1 MIPGGRG
8 LDPLTALILLLL
20 TILIVYLIAR
30 GVVVVRPW
38 EVGIYIRLGRFVGI
52 LRPGI
57 HWVPPHISTIH
68 RIDLRTQVVDV
79 PRQDVITRDNSPVTV
94 DAIVYFR
101 VIDPKKAFFE
111 VTDYRA
117 AILALAQTTL
127 RSVIGDMEL
136 DEILYNRAAL
146 NAKLR
151 RILDEATDKWGVRVE
166 TVEIREVEPS
176 PRVKKAMEEQTS
188 AERERRA
195 AILRADGEKRAAI
208 LKAEGERTAEILR
221 AEGERMSKILR
232 AEGERLAT
240 ILRAQGEAQRLRI
253 LSLGA
258 ASLHSHALTAMSLD
272 TLKAMADGKATKII
286 VPFEVSRLIEAISA
300 YLGKGVKTPQVP
312 EVDIEKLVKLIGKPE
327 EVLGSIPSYE
337 ELSAEVKR
345 VVEEAKKR
353 RLKPEELTAEEKE
366 LLRSSEE

>member
-1 MIPGGRG
+1 M
-8 LDPLTALILLLL
+8 DPLTIVLLLLL
-20 TILIVYLIAR
+20 TIIVIYIIAR
-30 GVVVVRPW
+30 GIIVIRPW
-38 EVGIYIRLGRFVGI
+38 EVGIYIRLGKFVGI
-52 LRPGI
+52 LRPGV
-57 HWVPPHISTIH
+57 HWVPPFISVVYH
-68 RIDLRTQVVDV
+68 MDLRTQVVDV
-79 PRQDVITRDNSPVTV
+79 PRQDVITRDNSPVSV

-101 VIDPKKAFFE
+101 VVDPRKAFFE

-117 AILALAQTTL
+117 AIIALAQTTL

-151 RILDEATDKWGVRVE
+151 KILDEATDKWGVRVE

-208 LKAEGERTAEILR
+208 LKAEGEKTAQILR
-221 AEGERMSKILR
+221 AEGERMAKILR

-258 ASLHSHALTAMSLD
+258 ASLHSHALTAMSLE

-286 VPFEVSRLIEAISA
+286 VPFEVSRLVEALSA
-300 YLGKGVKTPQVP
+300 YIGKGVREPQIPQV
-312 EVDIEKLVKLIGKPE
+312 DLEKLVKLIGEPE
-327 EVLGSIPSYE
+327 KILGKIPSYE
-337 ELSAEVKR
+337 ELSVEVKKAI
-345 VVEEAKKR
+345 EEAKKR
-353 RLKPEELTAEEKE
+353 KPTPTELSREEKE
-366 LLRSSEE
+366 LLETLKKEEKT

>member
-1 MIPGGRG
+1 LI
-8 LDPLTALILLLL
+8 DPFTLTLLLLL
-20 TILIVYLIAR
+20 TIIVIYIIAR
-30 GVVVVRPW
+30 GIVVIRPW

-52 LRPGI
+52 LRPGV
-57 HWVPPHISTIH
+57 HWIPPFISIVN
-68 RIDLRTQVVDV
+68 RMDLRTQVVDV
-79 PRQDVITRDNSPVTV
+79 PRQDVITRDNSPVSV

-101 VIDPKKAFFE
+101 VVDPKKAFFE

-117 AILALAQTTL
+117 AIIALAQTTL

-208 LKAEGERTAEILR
+208 LKAEGERTAEVLR
-221 AEGERMSKILR
+221 AEGERMARILR

-272 TLKAMADGKATKII
+272 TLRAMANGKATKIVI
-286 VPFEVSRLIEAISA
+286 PYEISRLIEAISG
-300 YLGKGVKTPQVP
+300 YIGKGVREPQVP
-312 EVDIEKLVKLIGKPE
+312 QVDIEKLIKLIGEPE
-327 EVLGSIPSYE
+327 KILGKIPSYE
-337 ELSAEVKR
+337 ELSIEVKKAI
-345 VVEEAKKR
+345 EEAKKR
-353 RLKPEELTAEEKE
+353 KLSPTELTREEKE
-366 LLRSSEE
+366 LLGELKTGEEKT

>member
-1 MIPGGRG
+1 MI
-8 LDPLTALILLLL
+8 DPLTVILLVLL
-20 TILIVYLIAR
+20 SIMIIYIIAR
-30 GVVVVRPW
+30 GIVVIRPW

-52 LRPGI
+52 LRPGV
-57 HWVPPHISTIH
+57 HWVPPFISAIH

-79 PRQDVITRDNSPVTV
+79 PRQEVITRDNSPVTV

-208 LKAEGERTAEILR
+208 LRAEGERTAEILK
-221 AEGERMSKILR
+221 AEGEKMAKILR

-240 ILRAQGEAQRLRI
+240 ILKAQGEAQRLRI

-286 VPFEVSRLIEAISA
+286 IPFEVSRLIEAISN
-300 YLGKGVKTPQVP
+300 YLGRGVTTPQVP
-312 EVDIEKLVKLIGKPE
+312 EIDIEKLVKLIGKPE
-327 EVLGSIPSYE
+327 DVLGKIPSYE
-337 ELSAEVKR
+337 ELTSEVKR
-345 VVEEAKKR
+345 VVEEAKK
-353 RLKPEELTAEEKE
+353 KKVKEEVLRGEEEK
-366 LLRSSEE
+366 LISG

>member
-1 MIPGGRG
+1 MI
-8 LDPLTALILLLL
+8 DPVSAILLI
-20 TILIVYLIAR
+20 ILSMLVIYTIAR
-30 GVVVVRPW
+30 GILVVRPW

-52 LRPGI
+52 LRPGV
-57 HWVPPHISTIH
+57 HWVPPFISSIH

-79 PRQDVITRDNSPVTV
+79 PRQEVITRDNSPVTV

-208 LKAEGERTAEILR
+208 LRAEGERTAEILK
-221 AEGERMSKILR
+221 AEGEKMAKILR

-272 TLKAMADGKATKII
+272 TLKAMADGKATKIVI
-286 VPFEVSRLIEAISA
+286 PFEVSRLIEAIAA
-300 YLGKGVKTPQVP
+300 YLGKGVKMPQVP
-312 EVDIEKLVKLIGKPE
+312 EVDIEKLVKLVGKPE
-327 EVLGSIPSYE
+327 EVLGKIPSYE
-337 ELSAEVKR
+337 ELTSEVKR

-353 RLKPEELTAEEKE
+353 RIKGEILSSKEEEKILE
-366 LLRSSEE
+366 G

>member
-1 MIPGGRG
+1 MI
-8 LDPLTALILLLL
+8 DPITIILLILL
-20 TILIVYLIAR
+20 TAIIVYIIAR
-30 GVVVVRPW
+30 GIVVIKPY
-38 EVGIYIRLGRFVGI
+38 EVGIYIRLGKFVGI
-52 LRPGI
+52 LKPGV
-57 HWVPPHISTIH
+57 HWVPPFISVVH
-68 RIDLRTQVVDV
+68 RMDLRTQVVDV
-79 PRQDVITRDNSPVTV
+79 LRQDVITKDNSPVSV

-117 AILALAQTTL
+117 AIIALAQTTL

-151 RILDEATDKWGVRVE
+151 KILDEATDKWGVRVE

-208 LKAEGERTAEILR
+208 LRAEGEKTAQILR
-221 AEGERMSKILR
+221 AEGERMAKILR

-240 ILRAQGEAQRLRI
+240 ILKAQGEAQRLRI

-258 ASLHSHALTAMSLD
+258 ASLHSHALTAMSLE

-286 VPFEVSRLIEAISA
+286 LPFEVSRLVEALSS
-300 YLGKGVKTPQVP
+300 YLGKGVKEPQVP
-312 EVDIEKLVKLIGKPE
+312 EVDIEKLVKLIGEPE
-327 EVLGSIPSYE
+327 KILGKIPSYE
-337 ELSAEVKR
+337 ELSSEVKKAI
-345 VVEEAKKR
+345 EEAKKKK
-353 RLKPEELTAEEKE
+353 LTPSELSREEKE
-366 LLRSSEE
+366 LMEALKEEEKQ

>member
-1 MIPGGRG
+1 MTG
-8 LDPLTALILLLL
+8 LEYFLAILLAIIIVLL
-20 TILIVYLIAR
+20 ISYGL
-30 GVVVVRPW
+30 VVIKPW
-38 EVGIYIRLGRFVGI
+38 EVGIYIRLGQFAGV
-52 LRPGI
+52 LKPGV
-57 HWVPPHISTIH
+57 HWVPPFISTIH

-117 AILALAQTTL
+117 AVISLAQTTL

-136 DEILYNRAAL
+136 DEILYNRAAI
-146 NAKLR
+146 NARLR
-151 RILDEATDKWGVRVE
+151 QILDEATDKWGVRVE

-195 AILRADGEKRAAI
+195 SILRADGEKRAAI
-208 LKAEGERTAEILR
+208 LRAEGEKTAQILR
-221 AEGERMSKILR
+221 AEGERISAILR

-258 ASLHSHALTAMSLD
+258 ASLHSHALTAMSLN
-272 TLKAMADGKATKII
+272 TLQAMADGKATKII
-286 VPFEVSRLIEAISA
+286 IPFEISRLIESVAA
-300 YLGKGVKTPQVP
+300 YLSKASREPQVKEP
-312 EVDIEKLVKLIGKPE
+312 EIDKLLKLVGKPE
-327 EVLGSIPSYE
+327 EVLGKIPSYE
-337 ELSAEVKR
+337 QLSLEVRKA
-345 VVEEAKKR
+345 VEEAKKAKI
-353 RLKPEELTAEEKE
+353 KPSELAKEAEELLNELEEK
-366 LLRSSEE
+366 